1 MIGGYVKQDGIKKTA
16 ITKVFAAFIGMVEK
30 NNKKTYNTKH
40 QYFLHYN
47 SSINWIKL
55 QLSKCIKIDWEKEK
69 TYKKSIK
76 EKDE

>member
-30 NNKKTYNTKH
+30 NNKKTYNIKH
-40 QYFLHYN
+40 QYFLHHN

-55 QLSKCIKIDWEKEK
+55 Q
-69 TYKKSIK
+69 YKYV
-76 EKDE
+76 